1 MKFLVPFILLFV
13 YLNSNGQAG
22 PTRNWVDSDLKYTDS
37 KGNWVKFIN
46 SFPRGGG
53 VVYKKG
59 KKYSYVVFWSRF
71 YNRSAVPLEL
81 KVKFPE
87 VVYFKSSESSIQ
99 IVIPKETMS
108 MDKVQL
114 LDFGLTNMQ
123 SLLNDTSNQINILR
137 KKIKPNEDCIFY
149 TVVFIHKVDWGP
161 VRAKFVLKDRE
172 LFYKISMGPDTTMI
186 HCGDLY
192 FKNY

>member
-1 MKFLVPFILLFV
+1 
-13 YLNSNGQAG
+13 
-22 PTRNWVDSDLKYTDS
+22 
-37 KGNWVKFIN
+37 
-46 SFPRGGG
+46 
-53 VVYKKG
+53 
-59 KKYSYVVFWSRF
+59 
-71 YNRSAVPLEL
+71 
-81 KVKFPE
+81 
-87 VVYFKSSESSIQ
+87 
-99 IVIPKETMS
+99 MS

-149 TVVFIHKVDWGP
+149 TVVLIHKVDWGP
-161 VRAKFVLKDRE
+161 VRAKFVLKDRD

-186 HCGDLY
+186 PCGDLY